1 MPDEPTPNEQKHPL
15 ELTVVVPTYSAGGF
29 ERFFACCYPLVEV
42 VEELSRNAVNVTVVS
57 RYSTNGEIHRNGI
70 RYLFVA
76 DSLGEQPRSWQVSL
90 SLLKAVQ
97 QLSGDIVHLHS
108 LSYFNLAA
116 AIKQLQNSSARV
128 VGEYHSD
135 QQKSGVMGY
144 LQRKALS
151 CLDLLL
157 FSNTAD
163 ADKWTDWLAPNCP
176 RTGLSIEASSR
187 FCYAPRHSARVTT
200 GFAGEPVFLW
210 NSRLIS
216 RRHPL
221 CVLAGFRQA
230 LEKLSGARL
239 YMMIPDWEP
248 SLLHKLMSE
257 VHRDPA
263 LERAVTL
270 MPGRRPHSEMETF
283 YNSADY
289 LLSASEGDAYGFGA
303 ADAMSCGVI
312 PIVPDLATFRDIT
325 DQGSIGGLW
334 ELGNTAS
341 LADAIITVVARTYGS
356 IDSEARRAAQSF
368 ATRLSYPVIAK
379 ELLGQYH
386 SCLKE

>member
-1 MPDEPTPNEQKHPL
+1 
-15 ELTVVVPTYSAGGF
+15 
-29 ERFFACCYPLVEV
+29 
-42 VEELSRNAVNVTVVS
+42 
-57 RYSTNGEIHRNGI
+57 
-70 RYLFVA
+70 
-76 DSLGEQPRSWQVSL
+76 
-90 SLLKAVQ
+90 
-97 QLSGDIVHLHS
+97 
-108 LSYFNLAA
+108 
-116 AIKQLQNSSARV
+116 
-128 VGEYHSD
+128 
-135 QQKSGVMGY
+135 
-144 LQRKALS
+144 
-151 CLDLLL
+151 
-157 FSNTAD
+157 
-163 ADKWTDWLAPNCP
+163 
-176 RTGLSIEASSR
+176 
-187 FCYAPRHSARVTT
+187 
-200 GFAGEPVFLW
+200 
-210 NSRLIS
+210 
-216 RRHPL
+216 
-221 CVLAGFRQA
+221 
-230 LEKLSGARL
+230 
-239 YMMIPDWEP
+239 MMIPDWEP

-368 ATRLSYPVIAK
+368 ATRLSFPVIAK